1 MGAYTPAAIAPVV
14 AASLSAA
21 VAARA
26 LGATPY
32 LITVAGTHDIHTG
45 TYFLSAGLGILC
57 ALIGIALMRLV
68 TLVETQLRRL
78 PVSDALRPAL
88 GGFLLIPVVFY
99 APQALSG
106 GHGALHLTF
115 ISEFSLGWLIAIAA
129 AKLLGIVL
137 SLGFGFRGG
146 LFFAS
151 LVLGGLL
158 GEIFAHLLAFIP
170 GPALLSVNDAALI
183 GMAAMTATVVGG
195 PMTMSLL
202 ILEVTHDF
210 EITAT
215 VLTAAL
221 CATTLVRER
230 FGYSFSTWRLHLRG
244 EVIKS
249 ARDIGWARSLT
260 AGRMMRQAPATA
272 STGLTI
278 AGFRELFPLGS
289 TTRVLLEDDTGR
301 YAGIVP
307 TAAAYADTGD
317 EARPVSELRILEDA
331 TLTPEMDIAQVMRRF
346 DDSAADDMAVVDRR
360 GNILGILTEKY
371 VRKRYADELDK
382 AQRELFGET

>member
-1 MGAYTPAAIAPVV
+1 
-14 AASLSAA
+14 
-21 VAARA
+21 
-26 LGATPY
+26 
-32 LITVAGTHDIHTG
+32 
-45 TYFLSAGLGILC
+45 
-57 ALIGIALMRLV
+57 
-68 TLVETQLRRL
+68 
-78 PVSDALRPAL
+78 
-88 GGFLLIPVVFY
+88 
-99 APQALSG
+99 
-106 GHGALHLTF
+106 
-115 ISEFSLGWLIAIAA
+115 
-129 AKLLGIVL
+129 
-137 SLGFGFRGG
+137 
-146 LFFAS
+146 
-151 LVLGGLL
+151 
-158 GEIFAHLLAFIP
+158 
-170 GPALLSVNDAALI
+170 
-183 GMAAMTATVVGG
+183 
-195 PMTMSLL
+195 
-202 ILEVTHDF
+202 VTHDF

-317 EARPVSELRILEDA
+317 EARPVSELRILEGA